1 MLTIFLNSEYVFY
14 SQTFPTFGQPPKDRN
29 EDVDNRSNGTRKPL
43 IHTDIHT
50 MGSNTLNGREFLTMG
65 QNNRDEVASNLAHLM
80 QGQVFPQVYCFLS
93 CIRGSIENNLSQ
105 FVFLLV
111 RDGESIWSPTSLS
124 SLLVAAKCFFRHLRV
139 TQRSGKPNMRCR

>member
-1 MLTIFLNSEYVFY
+1 MLTIFLNREYVFY
-14 SQTFPTFGQPPKDRN
+14 SQTFPTFGQPPKVRN
-29 EDVDNRSNGTRKPL
+29 EDVDNTSKGTQKPL
-43 IHTDIHT
+43 IHTL
-50 MGSNTLNGREFLTMG
+50 GSNTLNGREFLTMA

-93 CIRGSIENNLSQ
+93 CIRGSTENNLSQ

-139 TQRSGKPNMRCR
+139 TQRSGKPNLRFSR